1 MEQKTIG
8 KSKLS
13 EMMPHLKEVSRVY
26 GLRLNRA
33 KELKMARL
41 MLANLYNSLI

>member
-13 EMMPHLKEVSRVY
+13 EMMPHLTEVSRVY

-33 KELKMARL
+33 KEFKMARL
-41 MLANLYNSLI
+41 ILVNLYNSLT